1 MPVIVAYG
9 YRELRGPALLHRGGD
24 MQQVDTNRIAYSVA
38 ESATMLGLGRTKM
51 VQLVA
56 EDRIRHI
63 RVGRRVLIPRS
74 ALEEFIERQAQQ

>member
-1 MPVIVAYG
+1 
-9 YRELRGPALLHRGGD
+9 